1 MKKVLTYLGLILA
14 ACLVL
19 VACASNKPAE
29 KKKATPTPTERAKA
43 DATVL
48 IDTTNN
54 KKRAATGVT
63 TLLVQKSFPYC
74 LTSNAINSIFPY
86 LMTYCLNRYCLQ
98 VDNLI
103 NSYGYVQRKRLCFLI
118 HHGQPRLRQALY
130 NLL

>member
-48 IDTTNN
+48 IDTMLGKSKTVFQNSTVKITKPGLKRKSLKN
-54 KKRAATGVT
+54 K
-63 TLLVQKSFPYC
+63 
-74 LTSNAINSIFPY
+74 
-86 LMTYCLNRYCLQ
+86 LQ
-98 VDNLI
+98 IL
-103 NSYGYVQRKRLCFLI
+103 SRKRGI
-118 HHGQPRLRQALY
+118 HRKTSIRLNTLK
-130 NLL
+130 L